1 MKLLG
6 AWNWYLPSWLDWM
19 PRVRSEPQRGAAVTE
34 LG

>member
-19 PRVRSEPQRGAAVTE
+19 PRVRSEPQRAAAITE